1 MPNIYSYTGSREG
14 ADFSPLQL
22 VIFSHEF
29 IENEKP
35 LKLILNYIAFELS
48 HAHRARLFTDGI
60 HLIIW
65 DQELPVGDIVHTRDL
80 LPQAAF

>member
-60 HLIIW
+60 HLCW
-65 DQELPVGDIVHTRDL
+65 RDDVSAAEHGSCTRSL
-80 LPQAAF
+80 